1 MWSSHGL
8 GSQNDSKFSLK
19 LHAFYSSMAHQSL
32 RSCDFCTNKRDSVM
46 FKEDTKNCLTGC

>member
-1 MWSSHGL
+1 MWISHGL